1 MRQSGC
7 SSPTSHLCTS
17 SSASSPEICPPLWE
31 VYSHIPEH
39 HCLLK
44 KQGYVLL
51 VKFII
56 YLYFTKPQIWWGM
69 TSWFLE
75 GSAPIKRLS
84 TRFADQFTEWVYKD
98 LKRRER
104 SGVRLWTVS
113 PTTVGMEKLRTRLL
127 ERNYCNPGKK
137 KTPVTSVM
145 TQDYTHCSVLLFSF
159 FSLQLYS
166 LFP

>member
-1 MRQSGC
+1 MAVVLQHQISVQVPLLQVQKFALLC
-7 SSPTSHLCTS
+7 EKSTATSLNITACFKNK
-17 SSASSPEICPPLWE
+17 AMCYLM
-31 VYSHIPEH
+31 
-39 HCLLK
+39 
-44 KQGYVLL
+44 
-51 VKFII
+51 KFII

-98 LKRRER
+98 VKRREQ

-127 ERNYCNPGKK
+127 ERNYGNPGKK

-145 TQDYTHCSVLLFSF
+145 TQDYMHCSVLLFSF